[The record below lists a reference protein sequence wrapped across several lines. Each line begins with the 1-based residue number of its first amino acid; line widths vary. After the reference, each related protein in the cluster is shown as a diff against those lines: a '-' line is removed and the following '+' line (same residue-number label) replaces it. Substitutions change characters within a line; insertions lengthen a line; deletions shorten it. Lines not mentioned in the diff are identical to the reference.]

1 MEIALVLTLPIPLV
15 NGQDLNKI
23 LKIKQFKNWNNMTII
38 GIGNILQK
46 DDGLGVYAASYLS
59 QNYNFSKELNIINGG
74 VEGIHLYNVL
84 EESSHVVILDCLQLN
99 DDPASIYAIPAKEI
113 SGYGLN
119 NGGAHEI
126 GILQCM
132 DMMELQGKDIPKAI
146 VIGIVPAEV
155 TFEFGLSAELIEAF
169 EGYISVVL
177 QYLKKENIEATK
189 KEKVTTLQSIMN
201 QAKDPSGVM
210 I

>member
-1 MEIALVLTLPIPLV
+1 MV
-15 NGQDLNKI
+15 
-23 LKIKQFKNWNNMTII
+23 II
-38 GIGNILQK
+38 GIGNVLQK
-46 DDGLGVYAASYLS
+46 DDGLGVYAASYLNE
-59 QNYNFSKELNIINGG
+59 NYTFQTNIKIINGG

-84 EESSHVVILDCLQLN
+84 EENSHIVILDCLNLN
-99 DDPASIYAIPAKEI
+99 DAPASIYAIPAKEI

-132 DMMELQGKDIPKAI
+132 DMMELQGKVLPEAM
-146 VIGIVPAEV
+146 VIGMVPAEV
-155 TFEFGLSAELIEAF
+155 TFAFGLSEEVLDAF

-177 QYLKKENIEATK
+177 QYLTK
-189 KEKVTTLQSIMN
+189 QGITHTTKEKYTPLLEIIHR
-201 QAKDPSGVM
+201 AKDPSGVM

>member
-1 MEIALVLTLPIPLV
+1 
-15 NGQDLNKI
+15 
-23 LKIKQFKNWNNMTII
+23 MTII

-46 DDGLGVYAASYLS
+46 DDGLGVYAASYLNE
-59 QNYNFSKELNIINGG
+59 NYHFSKEINIINGG
-74 VEGIHLYNVL
+74 VEGIHLLNVL
-84 EESSHVVILDCLQLN
+84 EESDHVVVLDCLQLN
-99 DDPASIYAIPAKEI
+99 DAPASIYAIPAKEI

-132 DMMELQGKDIPKAI
+132 DMMDLQGKEIPKAI

-169 EGYISVVL
+169 ESYISVVL
-177 QYLKKENIEATK
+177 QYLKKEKIDVTK
-189 KEKVTTLQSIMN
+189 KEEITTLQSIMN
-201 QAKDPSGVM
+201 RAKDPSGVM

>member
-1 MEIALVLTLPIPLV
+1 MV
-15 NGQDLNKI
+15 
-23 LKIKQFKNWNNMTII
+23 II

-46 DDGLGVYAASYLS
+46 DDGLGVYAASYLNE
-59 QNYNFSKELNIINGG
+59 NYTFSEEIEIINGG
-74 VEGIHLYNVL
+74 VEGIHLLNVL
-84 EESSHVVILDCLQLN
+84 EENNHVVVLDCLQLN
-99 DDPASIYAIPAKEI
+99 DNPASIYAIPAKEI

-132 DMMELQGKDIPKAI
+132 DMMELQGKEVPQAI

-155 TFEFGLSAELIEAF
+155 IFEFGLSPELVDAF
-169 EGYISVVL
+169 ESYISVVL
-177 QYLKKENIEATK
+177 QYLDKHNIKYTK
-189 KEKVTTLQSIMN
+189 KTTFTSLQEIMN
-201 QAKDPSGVM
+201 RAKDPLGVM

>member
-1 MEIALVLTLPIPLV
+1 MV
-15 NGQDLNKI
+15 
-23 LKIKQFKNWNNMTII
+23 II

-46 DDGLGVYAASYLS
+46 DDGLGVYAASYIYE
-59 QNYNFSKELNIINGG
+59 NYTFSPKAQVINGG
-74 VEGIHLYNVL
+74 VEGIHLFNVL
-84 EESSHVVILDCLQLN
+84 EENNHVIVLDCLQL
-99 DDPASIYAIPAKEI
+99 DDTPASIYAIPAQEI

-132 DMMELQGKDIPKAI
+132 DMMELQGKEIPEAI
-146 VIGIVPAEV
+146 VIGIIPWEV
-155 TFEFGLSAELIEAF
+155 TFAFGLSNEIVEAF

-177 QYLKKENIEATK
+177 QYLTKHGITHTKNENH
-189 KEKVTTLQSIMN
+189 TTLQEIMN
-201 QAKDPSGVM
+201 RAKDPSGVM

>member
-1 MEIALVLTLPIPLV
+1 
-15 NGQDLNKI
+15 
-23 LKIKQFKNWNNMTII
+23 MTII
-38 GIGNILQK
+38 GIGNVLQK
-46 DDGLGVYAASYLS
+46 DDGLGVYAASYLR
-59 QNYNFSKELNIINGG
+59 QNYNFSEEVNIINGG
-74 VEGIHLYNVL
+74 VEGIHLLNVL
-84 EESSHVVILDCLQLN
+84 EESNHVVVLDCLQLN
-99 DDPASIYAIPAKEI
+99 DAPASIYAIPAKEI

-132 DMMELQGKDIPKAI
+132 DMMELQGKEIPKAI

-155 TFEFGLSAELIEAF
+155 TFEFGLSTELVEAF

-177 QYLKKENIEATK
+177 QYLKKENVVTTK
-189 KEKVTTLQSIMN
+189 KEANITLQSIMK
-201 QAKDPSGVM
+201 QAKDPSGAM

>member
-1 MEIALVLTLPIPLV
+1 MI
-15 NGQDLNKI
+15 
-23 LKIKQFKNWNNMTII
+23 II

-46 DDGLGVYAASYLS
+46 DDGLGVYASSYLRE
-59 QNYNFSKELNIINGG
+59 NYTFSEELEIINGG
-74 VEGIHLYNVL
+74 VEGIHLYNL
-84 EESSHVVILDCLQLN
+84 IEENNHIIILDCLQLN
-99 DDPASIYAIPAKEI
+99 DAPASIYAIPAKEI

-132 DMMELQGKDIPKAI
+132 DMMELQGKEIPQAM
-146 VIGIVPAEV
+146 VIGMVPKLV
-155 TFEFGLSAELIEAF
+155 TFEFGLSQTLIDAF

-177 QYLKKENIEATK
+177 QYLSKHHITYSK
-189 KEKVTTLQSIMN
+189 KEKFTPLQTIMN
-201 QAKDPSGVM
+201 RAKDPSGVM